1 LCGHKESCHLGRLSA
16 ISAQILATLCSQ
28 VFWHTLNVI
37 QKINYL
43 IYSMLA
49 VARCLS
55 PLNKMAEKKILI
67 SYQEYEKLLAIERKY
82 NEDQGNIFKL
92 IG

>member
-1 LCGHKESCHLGRLSA
+1 
-16 ISAQILATLCSQ
+16 
-28 VFWHTLNVI
+28 
-37 QKINYL
+37 
-43 IYSMLA
+43 
-49 VARCLS
+49 
-55 PLNKMAEKKILI
+55 MAEKKILI